1 MNFLYLAMLIPI
13 FGIGYA
19 AFTSWLKYRQHRVML
34 DVLKVYA
41 ERGDTPPEEVLNALS
56 KGFSL
61 SEPGVNSPAYMAA
74 PGAEPQGP
82 ARYWSLVGLFGVL
95 AAGFGFAY
103 AFGGFGSGSSAFG
116 IVALCM
122 GAVAVW
128 SLIMAI
134 ALRNKA

>member
-13 FGIGYA
+13 FGIAYA

-34 DVLKVYA
+34 EVLKVYA
-41 ERGDTPPEEVLNALS
+41 ERGDAPPEEVLTALS

-61 SEPGVNSPAYMAA
+61 SEPGMNSPGA
-74 PGAEPQGP
+74 AEPQGP

-103 AFGGFGSGSSAFG
+103 AFGGMGSGSSAFG

>member
-13 FGIGYA
+13 FGIAYA

-34 DVLKVYA
+34 EVLKVYA
-41 ERGDTPPEEVLNALS
+41 ERGDAPPEEVLTALS

-61 SEPGVNSPAYMAA
+61 SEPGVNAPAYSVSAGEA
-74 PGAEPQGP
+74 YGP

-103 AFGGFGSGSSAFG
+103 AFGGMGSGSSAFG

-134 ALRNKA
+134 ALRNKT